1 MSDFYVIP
9 GGINWCKANLK
20 IIIGN
25 RDLAEIMQ
33 FGDLWRSRGHIPL
46 VHVVSP
52 AMDKGKMWD
61 QHVDP
66 SGLLDNIPAH
76 IDMFIVD
83 FLNKDTPEVPKMWDQ
98 MTSPPKW
105 QLWEYAAGKV
115 KFNGTYAQF
124 IQRFELD
131 PAASIPGT
139 PTTPPTDGDV
149 NNSIPTDGGIV
160 HFICPHCKKLII

>member
-1 MSDFYVIP
+1 MENEFYEIP
-9 GGINWCKANLK
+9 GGLTWCKANLK

-25 RDLAEIMQ
+25 SDLFQIMS
-33 FGDLWRSRGHIPL
+33 FGDLWRERGHVPL

-83 FLNKDTPEVPKMWDQ
+83 FYNKNTPEVPKTWDQ

-124 IQRFELD
+124 IKLFELD
-131 PAASIPGT
+131 PAAS
-139 PTTPPTDGDV
+139 TPPTGGGETGQTT
-149 NNSIPTDGGIV
+149 PTDGG
-160 HFICPHCKKLII
+160 FIHLKCPYCQKIIF